1 MRWGLAISATDL
13 TETQM
18 TKAKMNLSEQA
29 LVALIQEAVAQI
41 EKGGRPILSITKK
54 PPDHALRPSGK

>member
-1 MRWGLAISATDL
+1 
-13 TETQM
+13 M